1 MEGKQNSAELEIYS
15 MADKYT
21 SRDTPSTPNPP
32 TLACCIGSERNT
44 DDRNTP
50 ETNLDVSA
58 LLLSSLTR

>member
-1 MEGKQNSAELEIYS
+1 MQGKQNSAEPEIYS
-15 MADKYT
+15 MADKCP
-21 SRDTPSTPNPP
+21 SQDTPSTPNPP
-32 TLACCIGSERNT
+32 TLSCYIGYERNT